1 MVIHPVLVSFT
12 IKTLGRFCENY
23 RWSWFHCHLRECM
36 SMNLQKYL
44 KWRKLIQ
51 TSSKVSLFSAPA
63 ALRSHPRL
71 VDLPFSF
78 HMFRNSHFEV
88 NAELE
93 ALLIPSPRRFPRC
106 IPAPMC
112 VYSPRPE
119 NQKRNWQV
127 RGAIKVC
134 GAAQKY
140 ITLFFCSITH
150 RAPC

>member
-1 MVIHPVLVSFT
+1 
-12 IKTLGRFCENY
+12 
-23 RWSWFHCHLRECM
+23 
-36 SMNLQKYL
+36 MNLKKYR

-78 HMFRNSHFEV
+78 HMFWNSHFEV
-88 NAELE
+88 NGGLE

-127 RGAIKVC
+127 RGDIKVC

-140 ITLFFCSITH
+140 ITRFFVQSHTERHDKNAWPELNGIIHGGSKGTVHVFLPHLFTLQWV
-150 RAPC
+150 